1 MTNQKSS
8 GRCWIYAL
16 HNCMRQKF
24 VQKMNL
30 DEFEFS
36 QQYLFYWDK
45 IERSYFFINTYVEL
59 SKKGEEPDGRLM
71 MYLLSNPMNDGGQW
85 DMLVNLVEKYGVIPK
100 AAWPDSHSASSSR
113 RLNNILNNKVGAV
126 MVNLI
131 GVRFSFF

>member
-16 HNCMRQKF
+16 FNSMRQQF

-36 QQYLFYWDK
+36 QQYLYFWDK
-45 IERSYFFINTYVEL
+45 IERSYFFINVYVEL
-59 SKKGEEPDGRLM
+59 AKKGEEPDGRLM

-85 DMLVNLVEKYGVIPK
+85 DMLVNLVEKYGLIPK

-113 RLNNILNNKVGAV
+113 RMNRILNNQVS
-126 MVNLI
+126 L
-131 GVRFSFF
+131 